1 MSATPPLAG
10 TFKFNLWANLRLLD
24 ACAGLDSAVLD
35 ATVPGTYGS
44 IRTTL
49 LHVVAAEEGYV
60 GRFTGRRPDR
70 PLRDGESFPG
80 FDELRRQTVQN
91 GEALIAIGERFVP
104 GQMLQIPYDG
114 QIHEVAAILVL
125 IQATTHAAD
134 HRSQVATILTQ
145 QGITPPEIDGWAY
158 WESQGK

>member
-1 MSATPPLAG
+1 MSTTPPL
-10 TFKFNLWANLRLLD
+10 TDIFRFNLWANLRLLD
-24 ACAGLDSAVLD
+24 ACAGLDGTVLD

-44 IRTTL
+44 IRKTL
-49 LHVVAAEEGYV
+49 QHVVAGEEGYV
-60 GRFTGRRPDR
+60 ARFTGERPKP
-70 PLRDGESFPG
+70 PLRDGNSFPG
-80 FDELRRQTVQN
+80 FDELRRQTVRN
-91 GEALIAIGERFVP
+91 GEALIAIGEQIVP

-114 QIHEVAAILVL
+114 QVHEVAGILVL
-125 IQATTHAAD
+125 IQAITHATD